1 MLLKIYLGTVIIAVI
16 SLLLVYFRMFLY
28 RKEIK
33 EVRKEN
39 PNKKINKTIDGVM
52 ILILCIIIPIL
63 NIIFILVAI
72 LNLIMPSEKFIKKYE
87 LKSKNRI

>member
-39 PNKKINKTIDGVM
+39 PNKKINKRIDGVM
-52 ILILCIIIPIL
+52 TLILFIIIPIL
-63 NIIFILVAI
+63 NIIFILASIV
-72 LNLIMPSEKFIKKYE
+72 NLIMPSEKFIK
-87 LKSKNRI
+87 NMN

>member
-1 MLLKIYLGTVIIAVI
+1 MLFKIYLGTVIIAVI

-39 PNKKINKTIDGVM
+39 PSKKINKTIDV
-52 ILILCIIIPIL
+52 IIILCIIIPIL
-63 NIIFILVAI
+63 NIILILGAI
-72 LNLIMPSEKFIKKYE
+72 VNLIMPSEKFIK
-87 LKSKNRI
+87 NMN

>member
-52 ILILCIIIPIL
+52 IIILCIIIPIL
-63 NIIFILVAI
+63 NIIFILAAI
-72 LNLIMPSEKFIKKYE
+72 VNLIMPSEKFIK
-87 LKSKNRI
+87 NMN

>member
-52 ILILCIIIPIL
+52 IIILFIIIPIL
-63 NIIFILVAI
+63 NIIFILASIV
-72 LNLIMPSEKFIKKYE
+72 NLIMPSEKFIK
-87 LKSKNRI
+87 NMN

>member
-39 PNKKINKTIDGVM
+39 PNKKINKTIDGV
-52 ILILCIIIPIL
+52 IRIILCIIIPIL
-63 NIIFILVAI
+63 NIIFILGAI
-72 LNLIMPSEKFIKKYE
+72 VNLIISSEKFIE
-87 LKSKNRI
+87 NMN

>member
-52 ILILCIIIPIL
+52 IIILWIIIPIL
-63 NIIFILVAI
+63 NIIFILASI
-72 LNLIMPSEKFIKKYE
+72 LNLIMPSEKFIK
-87 LKSKNRI
+87 NMN

>member
-39 PNKKINKTIDGVM
+39 PSKKINKTIDRVIRI
-52 ILILCIIIPIL
+52 ILWIIIPIL
-63 NIIFILVAI
+63 NIILILGAI
-72 LNLIMPSEKFIKKYE
+72 VNLIISSEKFIE
-87 LKSKNRI
+87 NMN

>member
-28 RKEIK
+28 RKE
-33 EVRKEN
+33 N

-52 ILILCIIIPIL
+52 IIIIFIIIPIL
-63 NIIFILVAI
+63 NIIFILASIV
-72 LNLIMPSEKFIKKYE
+72 NLIMPSEKFIK
-87 LKSKNRI
+87 NMN

>member
-52 ILILCIIIPIL
+52 ILILSIIIPIL
-63 NIIFILVAI
+63 NIIFILGAI
-72 LNLIMPSEKFIKKYE
+72 VNLIISSEKFIE
-87 LKSKNRI
+87 NMN

>member
-39 PNKKINKTIDGVM
+39 PNKKINKTIDV
-52 ILILCIIIPIL
+52 IIILCIIIPIL
-63 NIIFILVAI
+63 NIILILGAI
-72 LNLIMPSEKFIKKYE
+72 VNLIMPS
-87 LKSKNRI
+87 

>member
-39 PNKKINKTIDGVM
+39 PNKKINKRIDGVM
-52 ILILCIIIPIL
+52 TLILFIIIPIL
-63 NIIFILVAI
+63 NIIFILAAI
-72 LNLIMPSEKFIKKYE
+72 VNLIIPSEKFIK
-87 LKSKNRI
+87 NMN

>member
-52 ILILCIIIPIL
+52 IIILCIIIPIL
-63 NIIFILVAI
+63 NIILILGAI
-72 LNLIMPSEKFIKKYE
+72 VNLIMPSEKFIK
-87 LKSKNRI
+87 NMN

>member
-52 ILILCIIIPIL
+52 IIILWIIIPIL
-63 NIIFILVAI
+63 NIIFILGAI
-72 LNLIMPSEKFIKKYE
+72 VNLIISSEKFIK
-87 LKSKNRI
+87 NMN